1 MARRFIYFKLKLC
14 YAHWT
19 FSLELGAPEE
29 VSHSFTLP
37 VVRQSVSLAVGVF
50 SRNSGVW
57 EAPVRCQSFPL
68 GFTRGPKHSHHIP
81 SLLRSLT
88 FSFLRRVHRSSQYL
102 SPDPAPSARS
112 IGFLSLGMGREG
124 GAERSRH
131 ISLIVIHTT
140 FLEYGYIL
148 PGSLPIPSLCVS

>member
-1 MARRFIYFKLKLC
+1 MHTGHSALNWGLERSFLFFHIARC
-14 YAHWT
+14 ET
-19 FSLELGAPEE
+19 
-29 VSHSFTLP
+29 
-37 VVRQSVSLAVGVF
+37 VSLTGCRCFQQEFGCLGRVCVGF
-50 SRNSGVW
+50 
-57 EAPVRCQSFPL
+57 A
-68 GFTRGPKHSHHIP
+68 RGPKHSHHIP

-88 FSFLRRVHRSSQYL
+88 FSFLRRVDRSPQYL

-112 IGFLSLGMGREG
+112 VGFLSLGMGRER

>member
-1 MARRFIYFKLKLC
+1 MLCTLDVQPWIGALK
-14 YAHWT
+14 
-19 FSLELGAPEE
+19 E
-29 VSHSFTLP
+29 VSYSFTLP

-57 EAPVRCQSFPL
+57 DVFVWCQSFPL

-88 FSFLRRVHRSSQYL
+88 FSFLRRVHRSPQYL

-112 IGFLSLGMGREG
+112 VGFLSLGMGRERG
-124 GAERSRH
+124 RGRE
-131 ISLIVIHTT
+131 IQTYIVNSHTYNFSGVWLHSSWFFT
-140 FLEYGYIL
+140 DSFIV
-148 PGSLPIPSLCVS
+148 CVLRIECALV